1 MKPLHD
7 GESLEKQAALP
18 GVKAQSKKDEGGLS
32 TKRWLRIFAG
42 KNSKLHEFQF
52 WYANRGKVF
61 HRHRGTQLRLPRF
74 ISVRT
79 VIKLRLEM
87 ENVGCSNFEKKNHLF
102 FCSLGFIFFLT
113 YSNKRS
119 HGFKSGESL

>member
-1 MKPLHD
+1 M
-7 GESLEKQAALP
+7 AA
-18 GVKAQSKKDEGGLS
+18 KAQRSDAHWNRSREEGGCRRVIDQAVAQNLCS
-32 TKRWLRIFAG
+32 

-61 HRHRGTQLRLPRF
+61 HRHRSTQLRLPRF

-102 FCSLGFIFFLT
+102 LQSGIYLFF
-113 YSNKRS
+113 
-119 HGFKSGESL
+119 F

>member
-87 ENVGCSNFEKKNHLF
+87 ENVGCSNFEKKKSPLF
-102 FCSLGFIFFLT
+102 LQSGVYFF
-113 YSNKRS
+113 
-119 HGFKSGESL
+119 F